1 MVLDAVEALA
11 GDPAL
16 VRMMHTV
23 DGVSAVTRLVMTA
36 TAKHRKKMVKGL
48 KGLVAKVA
56 SDEYGRMVSAAAPV
70 LTSNPQP
77 PRVFAGISDIPY
89 LKVGFLNWAMIL
101 EDSPPLEDARNTTS
115 TGGQREWSWGC
126 QGELEDGGP
135 ELLSWWCVNR

>member
-1 MVLDAVEALA
+1 MEALA

-70 LTSNPQP
+70 LTSNPHWRMHAIRQV
-77 PRVFAGISDIPY
+77 RVGRGSGAGGVRGSWRTAVP
-89 LKVGFLNWAMIL
+89 
-101 EDSPPLEDARNTTS
+101 SCS
-115 TGGQREWSWGC
+115 HGGA
-126 QGELEDGGP
+126 
-135 ELLSWWCVNR
+135 